1 MDARA
6 QPGNAVR
13 ERRCHGHERERLFS
27 RGLARA
33 PGEGVRRNFYC
44 DELSDG
50 GVGVVLGMCQTTKLF
65 EMIIPIR
72 IITCTSHRVY
82 RRGDLFFSFNRL
94 FKCTTLPGV
103 TSIHEEVIQRG
114 NFSYSCGLM
123 SDCILLVACI
133 TFLENLGINWSKFI

>member
-72 IITCTSHRVY
+72 IITCTSHIESTDAAVISSFLSIVSPNALHY
-82 RRGDLFFSFNRL
+82 R
-94 FKCTTLPGV
+94 
-103 TSIHEEVIQRG
+103 
-114 NFSYSCGLM
+114 GLHPSM
-123 SDCILLVACI
+123 
-133 TFLENLGINWSKFI
+133 KK